1 MTGFLCALGSVC
13 LQSRPGSPYGSCLV
27 LQHSH
32 MPSNRFSPSATAIPK
47 LGGSGSGHGS
57 HGAAVS
63 SCSFASIG
71 SNSST
76 VTGATGMMMSGAS
89 NTLVTALP
97 SISLVVPSLSPRSN
111 SAGAGS
117 GGGGGGGGGGG
128 PMPAISP
135 EPPSNMSSTSTLS
148 GITYS
153 TVILPDPPSDASTL
167 SACEGTVVGRFR
179 KTSVPNVA
187 VASDVHYCPV
197 TQYVFFPMDHLWISL
212 IMSTDLSDDF

>member
-13 LQSRPGSPYGSCLV
+13 LQSRPGSPYGSCLL

-32 MPSNRFSPSATAIPK
+32 VASSRFSPSTSASPK
-47 LGGSGSGHGS
+47 LSGGSGSGHGSHSHSHS

-76 VTGATGMMMSGAS
+76 VTGISGMVMTG
-89 NTLVTALP
+89 NTLSTALP

-111 SAGAGS
+111 SAGAS
-117 GGGGGGGGGGG
+117 GVGGGGG
-128 PMPAISP
+128 PMPAIAP
-135 EPPSNMSSTSTLS
+135 EPPSNMSSTSSIS
-148 GITYS
+148 GVTYS

-179 KTSVPNVA
+179 KTSVPNVP

-197 TQYVFFPMDHLWISL
+197 TQCVTL
-212 IMSTDLSDDF
+212 